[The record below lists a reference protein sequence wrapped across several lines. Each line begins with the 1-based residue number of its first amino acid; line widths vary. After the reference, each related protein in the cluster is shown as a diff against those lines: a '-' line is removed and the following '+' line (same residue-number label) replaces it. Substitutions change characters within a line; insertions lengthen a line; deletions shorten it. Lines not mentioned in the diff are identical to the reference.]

1 MLQDARRVV
10 ACNRGLGRFDVP
22 ENAKEVLD
30 LLKRNMTVDRDQAL
44 VENRWLGPVEV
55 GATVDYL
62 DEPGSAHAQGNLT
75 RRLLRHP
82 LVVLPQEEITP
93 RETRAALGLTGEGW
107 QDYGMSDML
116 RENH

>member
-10 ACNRGLGRFDVP
+10 ACNRGLGRFGVP

-82 LVVLPQEEITP
+82 LQLHGHDHSHSQ
-93 RETRAALGLTGEGW
+93 AACTTAATARQSEAMPE
-107 QDYGMSDML
+107 QQ
-116 RENH
+116 